1 MSIIDRIS
9 ELAEQKGIKQNDICA
24 VLDIT
29 SGTYSTWKKRKT
41 DPPAKYIPRI
51 CELLGVSES
60 FILTGKEND
69 MTSFIP
75 VLRTY
80 HSDYPETD
88 EISKRYN
95 TICKVM
101 RLIHGKKKAFTILS
115 AINLPNDKPVAFSK
129 AQIAYLAYKTCV
141 NEAFFNDESLVE
153 CDPEQLEK
161 KRRAYAMELDYEDL
175 QDLERAYPESEVW
188 EKNYKHLYFEAMQM
202 GLNMAVFE
210 EITNTLS
217 RFSNEEQV
225 EIKVI
230 FEEAVKRYEDKIK
243 RRMAQEFDD
252 ISAERKGEV
261 S

>member
-1 MSIIDRIS
+1 MTFFERFDAECKKQDTTPTALLKSLNISTSKLTAWKKGAMPSSEWVILIS
-9 ELAEQKGIKQNDICA
+9 EE
-24 VLDIT
+24 
-29 SGTYSTWKKRKT
+29 
-41 DPPAKYIPRI
+41 
-51 CELLGVSES
+51 LGVSIEYL
-60 FILTGKEND
+60 LTGKD
-69 MTSFIP
+69 TSSVP
-75 VLRTY
+75 ELRQY
-80 HSDYPETD
+80 HSNHSETD

-101 RLIHGKKKAFTILS
+101 RLIHGKKKAFAILS